1 MVKKKPQ
8 PKEQSRIAKLIQE
21 AKENR
26 LPSARNKICEG
37 CFGPRNTL
45 TVKPHLEKIWAV
57 DQIELLDGDE
67 AYVKVPCQFCGE
79 IRKLAL
85 SRFSK
90 DVFKT
95 DLEDFPLFVLLKDD
109 KYNAF
114 IGIGNNGSNDA
125 KDFLGFAMKGKV
137 ENE

>member
-1 MVKKKPQ
+1 MAKKKSQ

-21 AKENR
+21 ARENR

-45 TVKPHLEKIWAV
+45 TVKPHIEKIWAV
-57 DQIELLDGDE
+57 NQIELLPGDE
-67 AYVKVPCQFCGE
+67 AFVKVPCQFCGE

-95 DLEDFPLFVLLKDD
+95 DLEEFPLFVLLKDD

-114 IGIGNNGSNDA
+114 IGIGANGDQDA
-125 KDFLGFAMKGKV
+125 TDFLGFALKDKIKD
-137 ENE
+137 E